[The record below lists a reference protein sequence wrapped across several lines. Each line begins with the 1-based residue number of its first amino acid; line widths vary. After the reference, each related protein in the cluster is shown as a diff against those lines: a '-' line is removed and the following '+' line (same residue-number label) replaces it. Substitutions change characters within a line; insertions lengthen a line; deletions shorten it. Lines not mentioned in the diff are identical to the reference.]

1 MDAPKIIEAIGIL
14 ILDDDVVSQSA
25 LRQVLDSEGWQVHVV
40 GRVNQAMA
48 ELARGRVSLVI
59 ANVAMTGTE
68 GPVFEILR
76 ELAQAPAVEGVR
88 APARVLYLVPAQKAP
103 EVQPVL
109 ERLGLPYLLK
119 PYHLHDFLEKISDL
133 MFEAGAITEP
143 IRNVKFE
150 SPAEPRPLALRGPKV
165 DTRQTEM
172 FAGRE
177 EYYMT
182 EEELLEYERSEEE
195 EKKKKVKK
203 PGEGLE

>member
-1 MDAPKIIEAIGIL
+1 VDAIGIL
-14 ILDDDVVSQSA
+14 ILDEDIASQSA
-25 LRQVLDSEGWQVHVV
+25 LRQVLDSEGWEVHVV
-40 GRVNQAMA
+40 TRVNQAMA

-59 ANVAMTGTE
+59 ANVAMIGLE

-88 APARVLYLVPAQKAP
+88 APARVLYLVPAKTAP
-103 EVQPVL
+103 QVQPVL

-143 IRNVKFE
+143 IRTVQLVKV
-150 SPAEPRPLALRGPKV
+150 AAPRPLVRSG
-165 DTRQTEM
+165 TRLDARRKEM

-182 EEELLEYERSEEE
+182 EEELLEYERQEEE
-195 EKKKKVKK
+195 EKKKKEKK
-203 PGEGLE
+203 PDERQM

>member
-1 MDAPKIIEAIGIL
+1 VDEIGIL
-14 ILDDDVVSQSA
+14 ILDEEIASQSA

-40 GRVNQAMA
+40 SRVNQAMA

-59 ANVAMTGTE
+59 ANVAMIGLD

-76 ELAQAPAVEGVR
+76 ELAQAPAVAGVR
-88 APARVLYLVPAQKAP
+88 APARVLYLVPAKIAP
-103 EVQPVL
+103 QVQPVL

-119 PYHLHDFLEKISDL
+119 PYHLHDFLEKVSDL

-143 IRNVKFE
+143 IRHVQLVT
-150 SPAEPRPLALRGPKV
+150 PAAPRPLVRSGTRL
-165 DTRQTEM
+165 DTRRNEM

-182 EEELLEYERSEEE
+182 EEELLEFERQEAE
-195 EKKKKVKK
+195 EKKKKIKK
-203 PGEGLE
+203 PDERQL

>member
-1 MDAPKIIEAIGIL
+1 MDAIGIL
-14 ILDDDVVSQSA
+14 ILDEDIASQSA
-25 LRQVLDSEGWQVHVV
+25 LRQVLDSEGWEVHVV
-40 GRVNQAMA
+40 TRVNQAMA

-59 ANVAMTGTE
+59 ANVAMIGLE

-88 APARVLYLVPAQKAP
+88 APARVLYLVPAKTAP
-103 EVQPVL
+103 QVQPVL

-143 IRNVKFE
+143 IRTVQLVKV
-150 SPAEPRPLALRGPKV
+150 AAPRPLVRSG
-165 DTRQTEM
+165 TRLDARRKEM

-182 EEELLEYERSEEE
+182 EEELLEYERQEEE
-195 EKKKKVKK
+195 EKKKKEKK
-203 PGEGLE
+203 PDERQM